1 MRIRIE
7 ICGGIAAGKTTL
19 AEVLEQNGYTAI
31 YERFEDN
38 PFVKQFYQ
46 SAEQDSTFETEI
58 VFTLLHYNPI
68 KQKQNEKMVVSDYS
82 LLQDY
87 CYGIQNLHG
96 MGRKVFENMY
106 DYLLDTLEP
115 ADLIIYLKC
124 EADCLLERIHA
135 RSRENEMTI
144 YKEYLQ
150 GNIDALEKFLKEKE
164 KVLTI
169 DSQKY
174 DFRQPHK
181 KEVIEL
187 ISEALSRP

>member
-87 CYGIQNLHG
+87 CYGIQLS
-96 MGRKVFENMY
+96 
-106 DYLLDTLEP
+106 
-115 ADLIIYLKC
+115 LIHI
-124 EADCLLERIHA
+124 
-135 RSRENEMTI
+135 
-144 YKEYLQ
+144 
-150 GNIDALEKFLKEKE
+150 
-164 KVLTI
+164 
-169 DSQKY
+169 
-174 DFRQPHK
+174 
-181 KEVIEL
+181 
-187 ISEALSRP
+187 

>member
-1 MRIRIE
+1 MKTRIE

-31 YERFEDN
+31 YERFDDN

-46 SAEQDSTFETEI
+46 SGEQDSTFETEV

-96 MGRKVFENMY
+96 TGKKVFENMY
-106 DYLLDTLEP
+106 DYLLDTLKP

-124 EADCLLERIHA
+124 EVDCLLKRIHA
-135 RSRENEMTI
+135 RSREMEMSI
-144 YKEYLQ
+144 SREYLQ

-164 KVLTI
+164 HVLTI

-181 KEVIEL
+181 REVIEL
-187 ISEALSRP
+187 IREALNRP